1 MTFQINT
8 PPEVKTRLVFL
19 MQNYHVGQRKAIKK
33 RDLLKEVFGDAAD
46 QNESYNNMQDR
57 QIRDAINKANEEGAL
72 ICSSA
77 RHGYW
82 WAADMSDGIGAV
94 EENKS
99 RALTQLANVST
110 LEKNLQREYGG
121 QLGLL

>member
-1 MTFQINT
+1 MAFQINT
-8 PPEVKTRLVFL
+8 PPEVKTRIIFVMRTF
-19 MQNYHVGQRKAIKK
+19 HVGQRKAIKK
-33 RDLLKEVFGDAAD
+33 RDLLKEVFGSAAD
-46 QNESYNNMQDR
+46 QSESYNNLQDR

-77 RHGYW
+77 KYGYW
-82 WAADMSDGIGAV
+82 WAESMSDGIAAV

-110 LEKNLQREYGG
+110 LEKNLQKEYGG

>member
-1 MTFQINT
+1 MAFQINT

-19 MQNYHVGQRKAIKK
+19 MQTFHVGKRKAIKK
-33 RDLLKEVFGDAAD
+33 RDLIKEVFGEGAD
-46 QNESYNNMQDR
+46 QSESYNNIQDR
-57 QIRDAINKANEEGAL
+57 QIRDAINKANEEGAV

-77 RHGYW
+77 KHGYW
-82 WAADMSDGIGAV
+82 WAADMSDGIEAV

-110 LEKNLQREYGG
+110 LEKNLQKKYGG